1 MHPSLSV
8 GYYGVG
14 FDSPAYKLTE
24 VWGDRLEKILSGDKL
39 ALIAVL
45 AAWLSENDEDYGIPQ
60 AVEDCQ
66 MCCSEAFYVYVS
78 LLASREHPLT
88 PNDALGL
95 ISALTAQLK
104 DGVYKR

>member
-8 GYYGVG
+8 GYYGVS

-24 VWGDRLEKILSGDKL
+24 IWGDRLEQINSGDKL

-45 AAWLSENDEDYGIPQ
+45 AGWLAEDDEAYDIPQ
-60 AVEDCQ
+60 AVENCR
-66 MCCSEAFYVYVS
+66 MCCSESFYLYVS

-88 PNDALGL
+88 PDDALSL
-95 ISALTAQLK
+95 IAALTVQLK
-104 DGVYKR
+104 AKVYA